1 MDYKSEFE
9 RGRKI
14 AERRGRGTVGETE
27 KATAKVRLSEAQ
39 KKAKAMTAQK
49 EAAKKASRKSAA
61 KAAVKAA
68 GKGAKAVAKRI
79 GPVGIAYGGYEVSQ
93 GRVPVISDAKDLAEW
108 AKSDEAKMIADAV
121 KEDPMGMAKDTLE
134 TLVAP
139 LRKKV
144 NPKSKIA
151 EEYGYAKGGEVK
163 GKGGHCRGGGKAIQ
177 GTKFKGVK

>member
-1 MDYKSEFE
+1 MDNTRSEDFRKAKS
-9 RGRKI
+9 K
-14 AERRGRGTVGETE
+14 AKTVGELE
-27 KATAKVRLSEAQ
+27 KKYKGER
-39 KKAKAMTAQK
+39 
-49 EAAKKASRKSAA
+49 RKSAA

-68 GKGAKAVAKRI
+68 GKGAKAVAKRV

-93 GRVPVISDAKDLAEW
+93 GRVPVISDAKDLAKW
-108 AKSDEAKMIADAV
+108 AKSDEAKMIAEAV

-163 GKGGHCRGGGKAIQ
+163 GKGGHCRGGGKAVQ